1 MSRKCFLTALGYIQT
16 YTWTNRQIKSQSV
29 EVKIRPCSAQTRVVG
44 REISFTDKTYECAIY
59 KPTRIVTTVF
69 KAT

>member
-1 MSRKCFLTALGYIQT
+1 MINNNVKA
-16 YTWTNRQIKSQSV
+16 V
-29 EVKIRPCSAQTRVVG
+29 EVKIGPCFAQTRVVG

-59 KPTRIVTTVF
+59 KPTRIMTTVF